1 VAIFDWILLILGF
14 LAAFAAIFLVFTLYL
29 GGTFR
34 RRIIYRLKHAPKLSE
49 TRFPFVITSLS
60 DSLTTSGHLTGF
72 WVEADEIFAARLNAI
87 HQAKHSIHFE
97 TFFMTPGRRADAFA
111 EAIAQKA
118 QAGVEVLFIADHY
131 GAHGFPSSY
140 WRRLRRSGVEVRFFH
155 PFSWRSPLDY
165 LERTHRKLLLID
177 SEQALI
183 GGAGI
188 SDHWDGRK
196 EAGEKAPWLDFEIAL
211 RGPIVSV
218 LEGTFMQHWTYVGG
232 VADVGDRVIR
242 ATTPEPSSIYVIPG
256 DPSYRNSSVTALF
269 HISFQAAQER
279 IWLASPYLL
288 PNDELQ
294 QDLIDADRRGVD
306 VRILTMGHYND
317 KPYVYYASR
326 ERYLP
331 LLEAGIKLY
340 EYQPSMLHAKLMV
353 VDGSWVSV
361 GSANLDPR
369 SLFRN
374 DELNLS
380 MQDADLCD
388 RMEAFFLRALDA
400 SHLITVSQWKQRPY
414 WQRLIGRTGLLFQ
427 RQL

>member
-1 VAIFDWILLILGF
+1 MSLSVWILSILGF
-14 LAAFAAIFLVFTLYL
+14 LVALAVIFLVFTLYL
-29 GGTFR
+29 GGAFR
-34 RRIIYRLKHAPKLSE
+34 RHIVYRLKQTPKLSE
-49 TRFPFVITSLS
+49 PRFPQVVTSLS

-72 WVEADEIFAARLNAI
+72 WVEANEIFAARLDAI
-87 HQAKHSIHFE
+87 RQARHFIHFE
-97 TFFMTPGRRADAFA
+97 TFFMTSGKRADDFA
-111 EAIAQKA
+111 GALIQKA
-118 QAGVEVLFIADHY
+118 QAGVKVLFIADHY
-131 GAHGFPSSY
+131 GAHGFPVSY
-140 WRRLRRSGVEVRFFH
+140 WRRLQRAGVEVRFFH
-155 PFSWRSPLDY
+155 PFTWRSPLDY

-177 SEQALI
+177 GEQALI

-196 EAGEKAPWLDFEIAL
+196 SVGETAPWLDFEIGL

-232 VADVGDRVIR
+232 IADVGDRIIQ
-242 ATTPEPSSIYVIPG
+242 AAKPEASSIYVIPG
-256 DPSYRNSSVTALF
+256 DPSYRDSSVTALF

-279 IWLASPYLL
+279 IWLTSPYLL
-288 PNDELQ
+288 PNEGLQ
-294 QDLIDADRRGVD
+294 KDLIDARQRGVD

-317 KPYVYYASR
+317 KSYVYYASR
-326 ERYLP
+326 ERYRP
-331 LLEAGIKLY
+331 LLEAGIQLY

-353 VDGSWVSV
+353 VDGTWLSL

-380 MQDADLCD
+380 MRDADLSH
-388 RMEAFFLRALDA
+388 RLETFFLRALEA
-400 SHLITVSQWKQRPY
+400 SRLITIPQWERRPY
-414 WQRLIGRTGLLFQ
+414 WQRLIGRTCLVFQ